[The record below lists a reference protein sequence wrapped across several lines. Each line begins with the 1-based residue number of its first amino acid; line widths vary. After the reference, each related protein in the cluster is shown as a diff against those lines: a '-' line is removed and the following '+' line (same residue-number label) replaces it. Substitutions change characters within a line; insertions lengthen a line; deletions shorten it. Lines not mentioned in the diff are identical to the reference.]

1 MIHELV
7 YFKFNIWA
15 LSKDRTEYNLTNY
28 FYKVLEKK
36 DVGSLAANTISFI
49 GFWLIPS

>member
-1 MIHELV
+1 MNSL

-15 LSKDRTEYNLTNY
+15 LSKDRTEFNLTNY

-36 DVGSLAANTISFI
+36 MLAAWQPTQFR
-49 GFWLIPS
+49 L